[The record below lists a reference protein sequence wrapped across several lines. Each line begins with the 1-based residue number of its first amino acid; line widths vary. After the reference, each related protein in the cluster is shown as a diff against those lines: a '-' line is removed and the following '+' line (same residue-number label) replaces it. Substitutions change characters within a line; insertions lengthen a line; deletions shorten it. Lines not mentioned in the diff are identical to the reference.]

1 MMRKDAFVSFV
12 PTLLGEQHAK
22 SIAIRYRGRA
32 EFSNVTSAV
41 VVLEQSAE
49 MWSKA
54 SHSEATFLCFAVGP
68 APTDLLALPENNYFN
83 NTIIKWTCR
92 SSICATSF

>member
-22 SIAIRYRGRA
+22 SIASLGRA

-68 APTDLLALPENNYFN
+68 APTDLLGALPEYNYCN
-83 NTIIKWTCR
+83 NTIIK
-92 SSICATSF
+92 

>member
-1 MMRKDAFVSFV
+1 M
-12 PTLLGEQHAK
+12 PTLLGEEHAK
-22 SIAIRYRGRA
+22 SIAIRYGGRA

-68 APTDLLALPENNYFN
+68 APTDSMLALPEYYYFD
-83 NTIIKWTCR
+83 NTIIK
-92 SSICATSF
+92 

>member
-22 SIAIRYRGRA
+22 SIASLGRA

-68 APTDLLALPENNYFN
+68 APTCSA
-83 NTIIKWTCR
+83 R
-92 SSICATSF
+92 V

>member
-22 SIAIRYRGRA
+22 RIASLGRA

-83 NTIIKWTCR
+83 NTIIK
-92 SSICATSF
+92 